1 MHLEINDN
9 TRLGEIQKIFS
20 DHYAWLSLA
29 FYRDRHKKYEASDE
43 ALRLSP
49 DKTVGEVRNTHV
61 STLIEIQPSYH
72 VADVEREFMLMAG
85 LSVQVLKKENER
97 WEQTTGLDNLS
108 LHDLNILGRNA
119 ADEYIVTDESADEE
133 AIP

>member
-1 MHLEINDN
+1 MHLEINDK
-9 TRLGEIQKIFS
+9 TLLGDIQKTFS
-20 DHYAWLSLA
+20 DYYTYLSLA
-29 FYRDRHKKYEASDE
+29 FFRDQHKKYEASDE
-43 ALRLSP
+43 AHRLSP
-49 DKTVGEVRNTHV
+49 GLTVGEVRNTHV
-61 STLIEIQPSYH
+61 STLIEIRPSYH
-72 VADVEREFMLMAG
+72 VADVEREFMLKLG